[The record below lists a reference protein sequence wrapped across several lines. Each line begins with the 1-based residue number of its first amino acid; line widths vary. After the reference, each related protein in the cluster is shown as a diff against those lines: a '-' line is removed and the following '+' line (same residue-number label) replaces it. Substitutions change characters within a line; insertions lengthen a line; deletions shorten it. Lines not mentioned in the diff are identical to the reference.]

1 MKKWVSGYRKKSAK
15 TSHFGSEMPSRLVKN
30 YTITSLEGFSN
41 AKKKIKIDNLDT
53 CIATVKMEQNGLAQ
67 GSTVLHYTAFEMQN
81 PSRKVKSSSH
91 LRKWLKIK
99 LP

>member
-15 TSHFGSEMPSRLVKN
+15 TSHFGSEMPSRLVKD
-30 YTITSLEGFSN
+30 YIIIISLEGFSN
-41 AKKKIKIDNLDT
+41 AKKKIKIDSLDT

-81 PSRKVKSSSH
+81 PSRKSSE
-91 LRKWLKIK
+91 
-99 LP
+99 